1 MRPPEPGDPE
11 TIGPYRILG
20 VLGAG
25 GMGKVYLGRTAGG
38 RTVAVKVVRP
48 DLSGD
53 PAFRTRFRREVAA
66 ARRVTGTCAVP
77 VLDADVDAQRPWLAT
92 AYVAGLS
99 LGEAVDQ
106 FGPLPE
112 QALAPLTAGLAR
124 ALAEVHAAGVIHRD
138 LKPSNVLL
146 TVDGPRLIDFG
157 IARAADDG
165 GTLTTTGQIIGSPGY
180 IAPEHISG
188 EGPVGP
194 PADVFA
200 LGGVLVY
207 AATGQGPFGNG
218 DSISML
224 WRVMYEP
231 PQLDSVP
238 DDIRALTAA
247 CLDKDPARRPAPE
260 QISGLATTSDTGA
273 LPAAILEAIGRRA
286 VAVLDL
292 DPATTLPPTMTSAA
306 PTPPPVQPRSTHSTI
321 VTGRPE
327 IPSAPSRSPVR
338 PPTHLPTAHTA
349 QPPPQRNSP
358 RRRTLAL
365 AGGAAVVLVAAAT
378 ISATLAFRSASADR
392 PATAHHTTPAVTT
405 SADTPADD
413 RTALPPAFTGTWTG
427 TATDGAVQFRIVVT
441 LHDGTVGT
449 EVGTATNTGQRMG
462 TTCKRAET
470 LTAAN
475 PSKITLR
482 ARLLSGFM
490 CNDDNQPS
498 TLVLRDDGGVNY
510 SMTGP
515 IGTISG
521 TLHRR

>member
-1 MRPPEPGDPE
+1 MRPPEPGDPA

-53 PAFRTRFRREVAA
+53 PGFRTRFRREVGA
-66 ARRVTGTCAVP
+66 ARRITGTCAVA
-77 VLDADVDAQRPWLAT
+77 VLDADVDAERPWLAT

-99 LGEAVDQ
+99 LGEVIEQ

-112 QALAPLTAGLAR
+112 PALAPLAAGLGR
-124 ALAEVHAAGVIHRD
+124 ALAEVHAAGVVHRD

-188 EGPVGP
+188 EAPVGP
-194 PADVFA
+194 AADIFA

-207 AATGQGPFGNG
+207 AATGEGPFGTG
-218 DSISML
+218 DSINML

-231 PQLDSVP
+231 PRLDAVP
-238 DDIRALTAA
+238 GDIGALAAA
-247 CLDKDPARRPAPE
+247 CLDKDPGKRPTPE
-260 QISGLATTSDTGA
+260 QIAGITTAISDTGA

-286 VAVLDL
+286 MAVLDL
-292 DPATTLPPTMTSAA
+292 DHATALPPTAA
-306 PTPPPVQPRSTHSTI
+306 PAPAARPAAQARFATTGVATGPPGV
-321 VTGRPE
+321 
-327 IPSAPSRSPVR
+327 PSAPSPSPAR
-338 PPTHLPTAHTA
+338 PMAHPPGAGTVHT
-349 QPPPQRNSP
+349 PPQRNSP
-358 RRRTLAL
+358 RRRTLVL
-365 AGGAAVVLVAAAT
+365 AAAVVVVLGAVAA
-378 ISATLAFRSASADR
+378 ISTTLAFRSASANR
-392 PATAHHTTPAVTT
+392 PAATRQPATSAAATTTPAGE
-405 SADTPADD
+405 
-413 RTALPPAFTGTWTG
+413 RTAMPPAFTGTWAG
-427 TATDGAVQFRIVVT
+427 MATDGAVQFRIVVT
-441 LHDGTVGT
+441 LHDGSVGT
-449 EVGTATNTGQRMG
+449 EVGTATNTGQNQG

-470 LTAAN
+470 LTAAT
-475 PSKITLR
+475 PVKISLR
-482 ARLLSGFM
+482 ARLLSGFL
-490 CNDDNQPS
+490 CTDDNQPS

-515 IGTISG
+515 IGAITG